1 MVQESMRAW
10 RVRAG
15 AFGSQFWIQALW
27 ERLSRVEMWP
37 AMAPAPAREGARAP
51 QELKKCVETRAV
63 GGDHSGGHSGK
74 GSERGQS

>member
-1 MVQESMRAW
+1 MRAW

-15 AFGSQFWIQALW
+15 AFGSQFSIQAIW
-27 ERLSRVEMWP
+27 ERLSEVEMWP